1 VFLEWLPGLVG
12 LVRRSP
18 PGDTSLA
25 MSDNS
30 ALVRRFVDAY
40 NRGDAEAIVALVT
53 PDVELETPGGLE
65 RGLEAAR
72 RLAAKSTQDHALV
85 HIEIERL
92 VEAGDQVVVFA
103 ERQMRWRETGELA
116 DASPSDAVMTIRGG
130 KMARWQRLRDRRE
143 ALRLA
148 GLEPTEPAAGEGE
161 G

>member
-1 VFLEWLPGLVG
+1 
-12 LVRRSP
+12 
-18 PGDTSLA
+18 

-65 RGLEAAR
+65 RGPESAQ

-85 HIEIERL
+85 RIEVERL

-116 DASPSDAVMTIRGG
+116 DASPSDAVMTVRGG
-130 KMARWQRLRDRRE
+130 KVARWQRLRDRRE
-143 ALRLA
+143 ALLLA
-148 GLEPTEPAAGEGE
+148 GLEPTEPAAGRGEEGDA
-161 G
+161 

>member
-1 VFLEWLPGLVG
+1 MAAGLVG

-30 ALVRRFVDAY
+30 ALVQRFVDTY
-40 NRGDAEAIVALVT
+40 NRGDTEAIVALVT

-65 RGLEAAR
+65 RGPEAAQ

-116 DASPSDAVMTIRGG
+116 DASPKWVEPWRAAIGPATRTAVRPLVVRSG
-130 KMARWQRLRDRRE
+130 MAWGTLGARSP
-143 ALRLA
+143 ARLA
-148 GLEPTEPAAGEGE
+148 REL
-161 G
+161 

>member
-1 VFLEWLPGLVG
+1 
-12 LVRRSP
+12 
-18 PGDTSLA
+18 

-40 NRGDAEAIVALVT
+40 NRGDTEAIVALVT

-65 RGLEAAR
+65 RGPEAAQ
-72 RLAAKSTQDHALV
+72 RLAAKSTQEHALV
-85 HIEIERL
+85 HIEVERL
-92 VEAGDQVVVFA
+92 VEVGDQVVVFA

-130 KMARWQRLRDRRE
+130 KVARWQRLRDRRE

-148 GLEPTEPAAGEGE
+148 GLEPTEPATQQASARSVSASALARNPSADPPYASLC
-161 G
+161 

>member
-1 VFLEWLPGLVG
+1 MP
-12 LVRRSP
+12 
-18 PGDTSLA
+18 
-25 MSDNS
+25 DNS

-65 RGLEAAR
+65 RGPEAAQ
-72 RLAAKSTQDHALV
+72 RLAGKSTQDHALV

-92 VEAGDQVVVFA
+92 VEVGDRVVVFA

-130 KMARWQRLRDRRE
+130 KVARRQRLRDRGE

-148 GLEPTEPAAGEGE
+148 RPGSTEPAAGEGDA
-161 G
+161 

>member
-1 VFLEWLPGLVG
+1 
-12 LVRRSP
+12 
-18 PGDTSLA
+18 

-30 ALVRRFVDAY
+30 ALVQRFVDTY
-40 NRGDAEAIVALVT
+40 NRGDTEAIVALVT

-65 RGLEAAR
+65 RGPEAAQ

-130 KMARWQRLRDRRE
+130 KVARWQRLRDAARRCGSPGWSRPSR
-143 ALRLA
+143 LRA
-148 GLEPTEPAAGEGE
+148 MARATSSRWREGVYPDHGRAWRAASPG
-161 G
+161 